1 MELSAPTVAALR
13 AAAAGAEDLR
23 AFCEFAAAALTL
35 TDERAPG
42 GGGAAE
48 GKGAGAAAGRLA
60 ERIEGGDLAAQRLA
74 GSVAAVYAEAARVGA
89 HVDELGFFLT
99 ADCDLEAERARAVAE
114 VYGGHREALQRVM
127 ARHTADGALPELV
140 GVSWKLS
147 YTASSGAGDRYFE
160 PTYSVTFRLRR
171 PAHLALGAVSLMPRA
186 GLASWAGDEVS
197 FLCSYEDMNSLVEQL
212 DRACVSAELVASS
225 RGP

>member
-1 MELSAPTVAALR
+1 M
-13 AAAAGAEDLR
+13 
-23 AFCEFAAAALTL
+23 
-35 TDERAPG
+35 
-42 GGGAAE
+42 
-48 GKGAGAAAGRLA
+48 
-60 ERIEGGDLAAQRLA
+60 
-74 GSVAAVYAEAARVGA
+74 
-89 HVDELGFFLT
+89 
-99 ADCDLEAERARAVAE
+99 RAV
-114 VYGGHREALQRVM
+114 
-127 ARHTADGALPELV
+127 HTSCTRQIRFVDYAKSGAELV

-160 PTYSVTFRLRR
+160 PKYAVTFRLRR

-225 RGP
+225 RGS